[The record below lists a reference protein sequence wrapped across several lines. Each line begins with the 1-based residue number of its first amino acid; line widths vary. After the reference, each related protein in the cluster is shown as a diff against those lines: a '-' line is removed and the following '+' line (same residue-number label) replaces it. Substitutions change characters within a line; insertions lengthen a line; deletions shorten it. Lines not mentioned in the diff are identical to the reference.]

1 MPSEEG
7 HVLEKNSVE
16 KYRIKQINKLKNFSL
31 SERRWGKEKIKNMS
45 VLVYTES
52 EQGVFKKV
60 ALEVASYAKAVANQ
74 LGTTVTAITIN
85 ATNSSELGKYG
96 VDKVLNVTHP
106 ELKTFSAH
114 GYAEAIKQA
123 AEKEGTK
130 VVILS
135 SSANSK
141 YLAPLV
147 AVGLNAGYAS
157 NVIEAPSNT
166 APFTVKRTAFTNK
179 AFETIAIN
187 TDIKIVGV
195 SHNAFSII
203 ETNGS
208 ASAEEF
214 APVISSA
221 TIKVESVEKSSNT
234 VSIADAD
241 IVVSAGRGLKG
252 PENWG
257 MIEELASV
265 LGAATACSK
274 PVSDLGWRPHSEHVG
289 QTGKPVAANLYI
301 AIGISG
307 AIQHLAGINASKV
320 KVVINNDPEA
330 PFFKAAD
337 YGVVGDAFTI
347 IPQLIEKLKVFK
359 AQQ

>member
-1 MPSEEG
+1 
-7 HVLEKNSVE
+7 
-16 KYRIKQINKLKNFSL
+16 
-31 SERRWGKEKIKNMS
+31 MS

-52 EQGVFKKV
+52 EQGAFKKA

-85 ATNSSELGKYG
+85 VDDASELGNYG
-96 VDKVLNVTHP
+96 VDKVLNVSNP
-106 ELKTFSAH
+106 QLQSFNANS
-114 GYAEAIKQA
+114 YAEAIKQA
-123 AEKEGTK
+123 AEKEAAK
-130 VVILS
+130 VVVVS
-135 SSANSK
+135 SSADSK
-141 YLAPLV
+141 YLAPLL

-157 NVIEAPSNT
+157 NVIEAPTST
-166 APFTVKRTAFTNK
+166 SPFTVKRTAFTNK
-179 AFETIAIN
+179 AFEMSQIN
-187 TDIKIVGV
+187 TDIKIIGV
-195 SHNAFSII
+195 SNNSFGLVENS
-203 ETNGS
+203 S
-208 ASAEEF
+208 DASAEDF
-214 APVISSA
+214 SPSISDSG
-221 TIKVESVEKSSNT
+221 IKVESVDKAT
-234 VSIADAD
+234 DKVTIADAD

-257 MIEELASV
+257 MVEELADV

-289 QTGKPVAANLYI
+289 QTGKPVASNLYI

-320 KVVINNDPEA
+320 KVVINTDAEA

-337 YGVVGDAFTI
+337 YGVVGDAFEVV
-347 IPQLIEKLKVFK
+347 PQLIEKLKAFK